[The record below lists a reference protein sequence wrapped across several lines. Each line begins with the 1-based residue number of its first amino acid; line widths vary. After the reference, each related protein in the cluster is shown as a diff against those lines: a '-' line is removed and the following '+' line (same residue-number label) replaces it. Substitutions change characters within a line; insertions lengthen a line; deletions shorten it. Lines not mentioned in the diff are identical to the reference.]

1 MARRAR
7 SAVGG
12 VAHLVVLQAQAG
24 RTVLHD
30 EVDQAAFMHALQESM
45 SDVAVHGYGLA
56 PDQVRLLLRP
66 ATAQALSRAMQALG
80 RRFVAALH
88 RRHGGT
94 GSPWAGR
101 FRAAL
106 IEPGE
111 WTLWALRHVERAGA
125 PDGGFSSA
133 AHRLGALPSLAG
145 RPTDPPELWSLGNT
159 PFEREIAWRRLLE
172 EPLPGPVLQRLEA
185 GCRSGAA
192 VGSPAFMAAMAD
204 QLGRP
209 LTPGRRGRP
218 RGTGRPAPLDP
229 TPAGDAETR
238 P

>member
-24 RTVLHD
+24 RTVFHD
-30 EVDQAAFMHALQESM
+30 EVDRAAFMHALQESM
-45 SDVAVHGYGLA
+45 SDVAVHGYGLG

-66 ATAQALSRAMQALG
+66 ATPQALSRAMQALG

-106 IEPGE
+106 IEPGD
-111 WTLWALRHVERAGA
+111 WTLWALRHVEQASA
-125 PDGGFSSA
+125 PEGGFSSA
-133 AHRLGALPSLAG
+133 AHRLGAPLSLAG

-172 EPLPGPVLQRLEA
+172 EPLPHAVLQRLEA
-185 GCRSGAA
+185 GCRAGGA
-192 VGSPAFMAAMAD
+192 VGSPVFVAAMAD
-204 QLGRP
+204 TLGRP

-218 RGTGRPAPLDP
+218 PAPGRSE
-229 TPAGDAETR
+229 PAQSESAGR
-238 P
+238 RKVSR